1 MPAPQSAPAGVRR
14 RSRLLVFLSVLGPGL
29 IAAAAGNEAGGV
41 LTYSQ
46 IGATHGFGML
56 WLLLASTASLIV
68 AQEMCT
74 RMGLVTGKGLADLIR
89 EEFGVR
95 VAVFA
100 MAVLCVAN
108 LFTTFSEFAGITA
121 AVEMLVPVPGIRYGV
136 VPLLALGLWLLVVRG
151 SYRKV
156 ERLFLALCAVYLVYV
171 VAAWR
176 SVPDWGVVW
185 HGVVSPGD
193 AWRNPDYM
201 PHAIALIGTTI
212 APWMQFYVQSSVRDK
227 GLRPEH
233 YAYERLDVLI
243 GSLLSNLV
251 SFCIVVACAATLFTA
266 GGGGGIGTVR
276 EAAEALRP
284 AVQGGAFVLFAI
296 GLFNASAV
304 GAVVVPLSTAYAVT
318 EAIGSE
324 SGLGRKAREAPLF
337 LALFTGFLVVALV
350 VVLLTPEERLLRLVA
365 WSQILNGV
373 LLPVILV
380 LMLRLVNRRRL
391 MGRFVNTP
399 AFNAVAWLTVALVAV
414 LSLWSAVG
422 VLR

>member
-1 MPAPQSAPAGVRR
+1 MSAPQSPPAGARR
-14 RSRLLVFLSVLGPGL
+14 RSRLLIFLSVLGPGL

-46 IGATHGFGML
+46 IGATHGYGML
-56 WLLLASTASLIV
+56 WLLFLTTLSLIV
-68 AQEMCT
+68 VQEMGT
-74 RMGLVTGKGLADLIR
+74 RMGLVTGKGLADLVR
-89 EEFGVR
+89 EEFGIR

-100 MAVLCVAN
+100 MGVLFVAN
-108 LFTTFSEFAGITA
+108 LFTTFSEFAGISA
-121 AVEMLVPVPGIRYGV
+121 ALEMLLPLPGVRYAG

-151 SYRKV
+151 SYRRV
-156 ERLFLALCAVYLVYV
+156 ERLFLILCLVYLVYV
-171 VAAWR
+171 VAALR
-176 SVPDWGVVW
+176 SVSDWGQIW
-185 HGVVSPGD
+185 HGVLQPGS
-193 AWRNPDYM
+193 AWRHQDYM
-201 PHAIALIGTTI
+201 PHAIALVGTTI

-233 YAYERLDVLI
+233 FAYERLDVLL
-243 GSLLSNLV
+243 GSLLSNGV
-251 SFCIVVACAATLFTA
+251 SFCIVVACAATLFVS
-266 GGGGGIGTVR
+266 GGGGKIESVR

-284 AVQGGAFVLFAI
+284 AVQDGAGLLFAI

-304 GAVVVPLSTAYAVT
+304 GAVVVPLSTAYAIT

-337 LALFTGFLVVALV
+337 LGIFSSLLVLAVV
-350 VVLLTPEERLLRLVA
+350 VVLLTPEGQLIRLIS

-391 MGRFVNTP
+391 MGPYVNSRFY
-399 AFNAVAWLTVALVAV
+399 NAVSWLTVILVAV
-414 LSLWSAVG
+414 LSLWSIVG
-422 VLR
+422 LVR

>member
-1 MPAPQSAPAGVRR
+1 MPAPQSPSAGARR
-14 RSRLLVFLSVLGPGL
+14 RSRFLVFLSVLGPGL

-46 IGATHGFGML
+46 IGASHGYGML
-56 WLLLASTASLIV
+56 WLLLASTASLVV
-68 AQEMCT
+68 AQEMGT

-108 LFTTFSEFAGITA
+108 LFTTFTEFAGITA
-121 AVEMLVPVPGIRYGV
+121 AVEMLFPVSGVRYV
-136 VPLLALGLWLLVVRG
+136 AVPLLAAGLWLLVVRG

-176 SVPDWGVVW
+176 SVPDWNLVW
-185 HGVVSPGD
+185 RGALSPGPV
-193 AWRNPDYM
+193 WEERDYI

-233 YAYERLDVLI
+233 FVYERLDVLI

-251 SFCIVVACAATLFTA
+251 SFCIVVACAATLFVA
-266 GGGGGIGTVR
+266 GGGGRIDTVR
-276 EAAEALRP
+276 EAADALRP
-284 AVQGGAFVLFAI
+284 AVQSGAYLLFAI

-337 LALFTGFLVVALV
+337 LGTFTGFLVVALV
-350 VVLLTPEERLLRLVA
+350 VVLLTPESQLLRLVA

-373 LLPVILV
+373 LLPVILI

-391 MGRFVNTP
+391 MGRFTNTP
-399 AFNAVAWLTVALVAV
+399 LFNAIAWLTVILVAV
-414 LSLWSAVG
+414 LSLWSVVG
-422 VLR
+422 LLR